1 MKPTL
6 LFVCT
11 HNAGRSALGAALARE
26 AAGDR
31 ATVLSAGVAPA
42 DKPSEGTIASLAEI
56 GIDDS
61 AHVPT
66 KITEEMVRQAD
77 IVIAMKPGLAIPQVE
92 GVTYETWDLPNP
104 EGWEVEELRPLRDHI
119 QERVTGLLDRAGAA
133 DSRRR

>member
-1 MKPTL
+1 MKPTV

-42 DKPSEGTIASLAEI
+42 DEPSEGTIASLAEI

-61 AHVPT
+61 DHVPT

-77 IVIAMKPGLAIPQVE
+77 IVIAMKPGLAIPQDE
-92 GVTYETWDLPNP
+92 GVTYEIWELPNP

-133 DSRRR
+133 DGRRS